1 VGVYLFFH
9 GFQMLQ
15 RKRLILNTPSSKI
28 RSAAMGLVEISGLAT
43 GPYTMPAPITAVPCY
58 YYRTMAWR
66 WERRGKSSEW
76 VKVADESLHVPF
88 YLDDNTDRVL
98 VDPRGA
104 EMDIHRDFHEEYSH
118 SLFSTHIEV
127 PATVSGFLA
136 RHAIST
142 DNKIKI
148 EEYCIKPK
156 NALFVLGT
164 LAENPGLRVSASPV
178 PTASH
183 GMHSI
188 SFKMQGALSAE
199 AAAAMESALPGII
212 VARNVTFAGFEGG
225 AAPKE
230 IIRLSSETPAN
241 SVDMTAQGKIAA
253 AMTKAGINN
262 PDAWKAAGLEYPGDQ
277 SANVSAATSPAEFD
291 LNPKTVLMKGAHDP
305 AFFISWHSQKDV
317 VRALA
322 WKSALMIWGGPLVTL
337 VCVYILALQLDWL

>member
-1 VGVYLFFH
+1 
-9 GFQMLQ
+9 MLQ
-15 RKRLILNTPSSKI
+15 RKRLILNTPSSKV
-28 RSAAMGLVEISGLAT
+28 RSAAMGLVEINGLAT
-43 GPYTMPAPITAVPCY
+43 GPYTMPAPISAVPCY

-88 YLDDNTDRVL
+88 YLDDNTGRVL
-98 VDPRGA
+98 VDPRDA

-164 LAENPGLRVSASPV
+164 LAENPGVSVSASPV
-178 PTASH
+178 PTAPY

-199 AAAAMESALPGII
+199 AAAAMESALPGIM
-212 VARNVTFAGFEGG
+212 VARN
-225 AAPKE
+225 
-230 IIRLSSETPAN
+230 SS
-241 SVDMTAQGKIAA
+241 
-253 AMTKAGINN
+253 
-262 PDAWKAAGLEYPGDQ
+262 
-277 SANVSAATSPAEFD
+277 
-291 LNPKTVLMKGAHDP
+291 
-305 AFFISWHSQKDV
+305 
-317 VRALA
+317 LA
-322 WKSALMIWGGPLVTL
+322 WKSALMIWGGPLLTL
-337 VCVYILALQLDWL
+337 VCVYILALQVDWL

>member
-1 VGVYLFFH
+1 
-9 GFQMLQ
+9 MLQ
-15 RKRLILNTPSSKI
+15 RKRLILNTPSSKV
-28 RSAAMGLVEISGLAT
+28 RSAAMGLVEINGLAI

-76 VKVADESLHVPF
+76 VKVAAESLHVPF
-88 YLDDNTDRVL
+88 YLDDNTGRGL

-164 LAENPGLRVSASPV
+164 LAENPGLRVSATPV

-199 AAAAMESALPGII
+199 AAAAM
-212 VARNVTFAGFEGG
+212 
-225 AAPKE
+225 
-230 IIRLSSETPAN
+230 
-241 SVDMTAQGKIAA
+241 M
-253 AMTKAGINN
+253 KAGIHN
-262 PDAWKAAGLEYPGDQ
+262 PDAWKAAGLEYHGDL
-277 SANVSAATSPAEFD
+277 SGNVSAATSPEEFD

-305 AFFISWHSQKDV
+305 EFFISWHSQKDV

-322 WKSALMIWGGPLVTL
+322 WKSALMIWGGPLLTL
-337 VCVYILALQLDWL
+337 VCVYILALQVDWL